1 MGLFLQAVEGD
12 CDIHVLKQ
20 DGQFSVLFTKC
31 DSSPGRVDYSYY
43 GYPVERVRKGSEL
56 VSTEADLATLLVMK
70 RGQGPWK
77 PLRSGILKAGQLLSV
92 VIPAKMMLLSF
103 SKEIAPRSPTS
114 ASPSGQRQMV
124 WAG

>member
-70 RGQGPWK
+70 RGSQIS
-77 PLRSGILKAGQLLSV
+77 LSLGILKLFFNELFSSEVENRPLVRGA
-92 VIPAKMMLLSF
+92 PAKMPARQGPPEGLSKMLRISL
-103 SKEIAPRSPTS
+103 
-114 ASPSGQRQMV
+114 
-124 WAG
+124 